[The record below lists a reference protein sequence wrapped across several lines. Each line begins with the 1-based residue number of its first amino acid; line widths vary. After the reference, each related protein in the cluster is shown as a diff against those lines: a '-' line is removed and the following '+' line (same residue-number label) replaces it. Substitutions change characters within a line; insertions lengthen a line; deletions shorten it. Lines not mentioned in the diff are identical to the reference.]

1 MTAIQIEPTRDTVGE
16 VTGSSPHLE
25 IGKERR
31 GSPNPGDVGPGSIR
45 VTEVLAALSLTTDLA
60 TGAQFEK
67 GLATCLVATALAE
80 RIGLDQTDRRV
91 VFHAALL
98 GAIGCT
104 SRASENAASFGDD
117 IAFQQAYHVLDR
129 GDASVFAAQ
138 VQQFG
143 SWAPGIQPLV
153 RERLVTTTPAQ
164 GSAAV
169 RSVCEVSRSLGPRLG
184 LPDAAVVA
192 LTEVKERWDGLGAPE
207 HIQGEAI
214 SLPGRIVHV
223 AEQAVLAAADR
234 GRRGAVAE
242 LRRRAGGHL
251 DPDLV
256 DSFATDAV
264 WDCLDVPDVLAAV
277 MHAEPGIP
285 LYIQPGERL
294 ELCLAL
300 AIVVD
305 LKGRWLLGH
314 SGHVADLA
322 YGAAK
327 LSGMDTADLD
337 TLRAAA
343 LLHDIGRAGV
353 SSAIWDRPG
362 PLGPGDWERVRLH
375 TYWTDRVLQRCPG
388 LADLRDI
395 AAGHHERLDGSGY
408 HRGVRS
414 HDLSRSARIIAAAD
428 VFAALTEPRPHRPA
442 FSPGDAAQMLVS
454 EATTGRLDTSACAAV
469 VEAAGLRKPRTEFP
483 CGLTEREVEVL
494 RLAARG
500 LSNRLIAAELV
511 LSERTVG
518 HHLAHIYD
526 KTGRRTRAGAAVFA
540 MEHGLIPE

>member
-1 MTAIQIEPTRDTVGE
+1 MSD
-16 VTGSSPHLE
+16 SSPRLDTGNEH
-25 IGKERR
+25 R
-31 GSPNPGDVGPGSIR
+31 GSARPGGVPPASIR

-60 TGAQFEK
+60 TGAPFEK
-67 GLATCLVATALAE
+67 GLATCLLATALAE

-98 GAIGCT
+98 GAVGCT
-104 SRASENAASFGDD
+104 SRASENAASFADD
-117 IAFQQAYHVLDR
+117 IAFQQAYHVLDP
-129 GDASVFAAQ
+129 GDAPIYAGQ
-138 VQQFG
+138 LEQFG
-143 SWAPGIQPLV
+143 SWAPEVQPLV

-169 RSVCEVSRSLGPRLG
+169 RSVCEVSRALGPRLG
-184 LPDAAVVA
+184 LPDAAVLA
-192 LTEVKERWDGLGAPE
+192 LTEVKERWDGLGSPE
-207 HIQGEAI
+207 RLRGEEI
-214 SLPGRIVHV
+214 SLEGRIVHV
-223 AEQAVLAAADR
+223 AEQAVLAAVGR
-234 GRRGAVAE
+234 GRRGAVDE

-251 DPDLV
+251 DPEVV
-256 DSFATDAV
+256 DAFAADEV

-277 MHAEPGIP
+277 MRAEPGVP
-285 LYIQPGERL
+285 LYIRPTERL

-314 SGHVADLA
+314 SAHVAELA
-322 YGAAK
+322 CGAAG
-327 LSGMDTADLD
+327 LSGMGAADLG

-343 LLHDIGRAGV
+343 LLHDIGRAAV

-408 HRGVRS
+408 HRGVGG
-414 HDLSRSARIIAAAD
+414 HDQSKAARILAAAD

-442 FSPGDAAQMLVS
+442 FSADDAAQMLIA
-454 EATTGRLDTSACAAV
+454 EATAGRLDMAACAAV

-518 HHLAHIYD
+518 HHLTHIYD

-540 MEHGLIPE
+540 MEHGLLPD